1 MRASGQVTC
10 SAPAAERA
18 GKPLTVKVYPATG
31 PEKEQGHC
39 FGGASGMHVWADDAK
54 AFLGAHL
61 P

>member
-1 MRASGQVTC
+1 VLG
-10 SAPAAERA
+10 AAAARA

-31 PEKEQGHC
+31 PSKEQGHC

-54 AFLGAHL
+54 AFFRANL